1 MFAHIIAAATTVLTI
16 AGLGYSAVALMG
28 ARASVRRL
36 RIAPGFAPPVT
47 ILKPLR
53 GVDAGMAE
61 AFASHCRQEYP
72 GDCEI
77 LFGVA
82 SPDDPAAE
90 LVHQLQE
97 QFPRHAIRLLVCPE
111 NLGPNGKVSCLAQL
125 LPYARHDFLV
135 INDSDI
141 RVGPR
146 YLAHIMAPFALTE
159 RQPPVGLVTALY
171 RGRTHGR
178 SGTARRATLGSK
190 LEALGISTDFALA
203 VLTSRWLERGLHF
216 GLGSTLAV
224 SRAALDAIG
233 GLAPLAEYLADDYQ
247 LGARVHAAGFRIEL
261 AHEIVE
267 TSVPGWSFSG
277 FVQHQLRWMRTMRE
291 SRRAGYAGMVF
302 SYGLAW
308 AFLNL
313 IACGLSLPAL
323 ALFSIALL
331 CRVSLALG
339 VGVGILGDGQVL
351 RDLWLLLPRDLLAL
365 ALWAW
370 SYASDTVEW
379 RGERMLIRD
388 GKILRPETGN
398 GSGTNAHYA
407 GEATADSSL
416 TTPEPAPKSR

>member
-1 MFAHIIAAATTVLTI
+1 MFALVIAAITTLLTV
-16 AGLGYSAVALMG
+16 AGLGYSAVALLS
-28 ARASVRRL
+28 ARAYVRR
-36 RIAPGFAPPVT
+36 RRVAAGFAPPAT

-72 GDCEI
+72 GEYEI

-82 SPDDPAAE
+82 SLDDPAVG
-90 LVHQLQE
+90 LVRELQE
-97 QFPRHAIRLLVCPE
+97 QFPERGIRLIVCPE
-111 NLGPNGKVSCLAQL
+111 NLGANGKVSCLAQL
-125 LPYARHDFLV
+125 LPHARHDYLL

-146 YLAHIMAPFALTE
+146 YLAHILAPFAPTE
-159 RQPPVGLVTALY
+159 RQPPVGMVTALY
-171 RGRTHGR
+171 RGHTHGP
-178 SGTARRATLGSK
+178 GETPDRATVGSK
-190 LEALGISTDFALA
+190 LEALGISTDFAPA

-224 SRAALDAIG
+224 SRAALEAVG
-233 GLAPLAEYLADDYQ
+233 GLVPLADYLADDYQ
-247 LGARVHAAGFRIEL
+247 LGARVHAAGFRVEL
-261 AHEIVE
+261 ANEIVE
-267 TSVPGWSFSG
+267 TSVPGWNFSG
-277 FVQHQLRWMRTMRE
+277 FWQHQLRWMRTMRE

-308 AFLNL
+308 ACLNL
-313 IACGLSLPAL
+313 VASGLSLPAL

-331 CRVSLALG
+331 CRVALALG

-388 GKILRPETGN
+388 GKIVRPEPDAN
-398 GSGTNAHYA
+398 
-407 GEATADSSL
+407 
-416 TTPEPAPKSR
+416 PAAVTVEKS